1 MICQFIFENY
11 KSFRDEAMV
20 DFFAENISENC
31 DRLIA
36 DEKDNEKFLPVIA
49 LYGPNGGGKSTV
61 LEAITFLKA
70 FIRNKLIP
78 LQTDSLDLSDHEE
91 KEKFIK
97 MLQEADFKE
106 KYHKFDSE
114 CKNKPTK
121 FEILFR
127 NKGTEF
133 KYILELM
140 HNRIIEEHLYA
151 RRIGEKNASIV
162 FERVNDDFY
171 LGEALKEITVPKL
184 KNTMPL
190 IVYIVGNYDVG
201 IVDEAVSWLLSMSVL
216 DYDNPVK
223 ERQILFPEDKG
234 HQNILFDML
243 REMDINIFGIRLE
256 EDGEGNI
263 KEVYTKHMLED
274 GSEQELLFEEE
285 SSGTRKLFSCMAEIL
300 DCLQQGKVLIADEL
314 DAKLHPKLLRYI
326 ISLFTSTKSNT
337 TGAQLLLTSHDITTM
352 NSEVFRRDE
361 IYFCALNRNNASKLY
376 PLVTFKKENG
386 KSPRNDEAYGK
397 QYMEGKYGA
406 DPYLRKI
413 LDWEKYNEL
422 KAAKS
427 Q

>member
-31 DRLIA
+31 EELII
-36 DEKDNEKFLPVIA
+36 DEKDKEKFLPVIA

-61 LEAITFLKA
+61 LEALTFLKA

-78 LQTDSLDLSDHEE
+78 LQADSLDLSDYEE

-97 MLQEADFKE
+97 MLQESDFKE

-114 CKNKPTK
+114 CRNKPTK

-127 NKGTEF
+127 NEGTEF

-140 HNRIIEEHLYA
+140 HNRIMEEHLYA
-151 RRIGEKNASIV
+151 RKIGEKNASIV

-171 LGEALKEITVPKL
+171 LGDVLKEITVPKL

-190 IVYIVGNYDVG
+190 IVYIAGNYDVD
-201 IVDEAVSWLLSMSVL
+201 IVDVAVSWLLSMNAL

-223 ERQILFPEDKG
+223 ERQILFPEDKEY
-234 HQNILFDML
+234 QNILFDML
-243 REMDINIFGIRLE
+243 REMDINIVGIRLE
-256 EDGEGNI
+256 EDVDGNI
-263 KEVYTKHMLED
+263 KEVYTKHILED

-300 DCLQQGKVLIADEL
+300 DCLQNGKVLIADEL

-326 ISLFTSTKSNT
+326 ISLFTNMKSNT

-361 IYFCALNRNNASKLY
+361 ICFCALNRNNASKLY
-376 PLVTFKKENG
+376 PLLTFKKENG
-386 KSPRNDEAYGK
+386 KYPRNDEAYGK